1 MSTPAEDEGQALAVE
16 VAAII
21 EAVNQKLAPSGA
33 RPLGATDLA
42 WAHWRIRVCDLVVLL
57 RAMGL
62 GNAAIADAILA
73 GATTRFDPAQAE
85 VCPPL
90 TLSFE
95 GDQWGTESPAS
106 Q

>member
-1 MSTPAEDEGQALAVE
+1 MGCVMLDDMAPE
-16 VAAII
+16 VLAII
-21 EAVNQKLAPSGA
+21 EAVNQKLVPSGN

-57 RAMGL
+57 RAMGQD
-62 GNAAIADAILA
+62 NAAIADAILA
-73 GATTRFDPAQAE
+73 GAITRFDPSQAE

-95 GDQWGTESPAS
+95 GDQWDTVSPAA